1 MFSLF
6 FLQVNIILNVF
17 SLVFAQEKSQL
28 IASLEENICLCN
40 HFFFFSLELIS
51 LVDLP
56 SKLST
61 HDFKLSFQ
69 QIQAVFTTFK
79 ITFRSLVYF
88 FIQAAHF

>member
-40 HFFFFSLELIS
+40 HQIFSLELIS

-69 QIQAVFTTFK
+69 QTQAVFTTFK